1 MIAGD
6 RAAVLEAAV
15 AIGYVGANE
24 REDRARGVVDLI
36 FLVCEP
42 LRARGPYDFG
52 RSQLSVRARD
62 AGLDLMLRR
71 GFLRAA
77 ARDGLSPPQARRVLP
92 ALREV
97 TGSSG
102 RARAARALPRRGGT
116 ADVRNS
122 EAFPSV
128 LITGCSSGIGRAT
141 VIHLAARGYC
151 VYATARRPETIE
163 ALAEHGCRLL
173 RLDVCDEASRQEA
186 VCRVEAEQGA
196 VGVLVNNAGY
206 GLTGA
211 IEALPLDAVRSQF
224 ETNLSGPLRL
234 AAQLALPGMRRR
246 ALGKDRQR
254 ELRGR
259 SDPARG
265 DRSPQP
271 VGTRPNAWIGPAG
284 NAAFPSYSH
293 AAP

>member
-1 MIAGD
+1 M
-6 RAAVLEAAV
+6 
-15 AIGYVGANE
+15 
-24 REDRARGVVDLI
+24 
-36 FLVCEP
+36 
-42 LRARGPYDFG
+42 
-52 RSQLSVRARD
+52 
-62 AGLDLMLRR
+62 
-71 GFLRAA
+71 
-77 ARDGLSPPQARRVLP
+77 
-92 ALREV
+92 
-97 TGSSG
+97 
-102 RARAARALPRRGGT
+102 
-116 ADVRNS
+116 RNS

-141 VIHLAARGYC
+141 AIHLAARGYC

-234 AAQLALPGMRRR
+234 AQLALPGMRRR
-246 ALGKDRQR
+246 RSGRIVNVSSVGGR
-254 ELRGR
+254 IPPRG
-259 SDPARG
+259 SIPSTGG
-265 DRSPQP
+265 DSTERL
-271 VGTRPNAWIGPAG
+271 IGPAG
-284 NAAFPSYSH
+284 NAAFPSYSRRTPTLGGCAIRQTAH
-293 AAP
+293 FELPFAVAAQSATLVLEAGERAESRLTGRREKRPRCAAPEFRATQSSRPAPRAAASRQGSARPRAAPATSRRAGCRGRRALRG